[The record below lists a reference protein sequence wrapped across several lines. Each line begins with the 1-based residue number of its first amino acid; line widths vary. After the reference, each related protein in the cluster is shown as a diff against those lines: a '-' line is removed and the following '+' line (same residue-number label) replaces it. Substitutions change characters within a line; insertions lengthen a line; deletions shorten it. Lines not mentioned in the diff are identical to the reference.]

1 MEKWNARLSE
11 LEATMIEWRRYLHR
25 NPELSFQ
32 ETATAAFVAEKLRE
46 FGGIEVRTGVGGNGV
61 VGTIRGGKP
70 GITVALR
77 ADFDAL
83 PIQDEKDVPYRSTVP
98 GVMHAC
104 GHDGHT
110 AALLA
115 VAKILSEH
123 REELSGSVVLLHQHA
138 EEAPPGGAKSMIEDG
153 CLEGVDEVY
162 GIHLASLQPYGTI
175 GYKHGYLTASADLFE
190 VLIQGKGG
198 HGASPHQTIDA
209 VALGA
214 QLITELQMLVSRRV
228 DPLHPAVLTVGS
240 FHAGS
245 AHNVIAD
252 QAKMTGTVRTFQEDA
267 RDRIESG
274 IRALS
279 EGLCRS
285 FDATCEVGYMR
296 GYPATFNHHKETDEV
311 VRILTDEQIA
321 KLVELPAMMGG
332 EDFSYYLQE
341 KPGTFIMVGAAFE
354 DQENFPHHHPRFDFD
369 ERALTMSAR
378 AFLAIVEGRLN
389 AASETAE
396 AETASV

>member
-1 MEKWNARLSE
+1 MEKWNARLAE
-11 LEATMIEWRRYLHR
+11 LEETMIEWRRHLHR
-25 NPELSFQ
+25 NPEISFH
-32 ETATAAFVAEKLRE
+32 ETATAAFVAETLNG

-61 VGTIRGGKP
+61 VGTIRGAKP
-70 GITVALR
+70 GRTIALR

-83 PIQDEKDVPYRSTVP
+83 PIQDEKDVPYKSTAP

-115 VAKILSEH
+115 VAKVLSEH
-123 REELSGSVVLLHQHA
+123 RDDLEGNVVLLHQHA
-138 EEAPPGGAKSMIEDG
+138 EEAPPGGAKAMIEDG
-153 CLEGVDEVY
+153 CLDGVDEVY

-190 VLIQGKGG
+190 ILIQGKGG

-214 QLITELQMLVSRRV
+214 QLITELQLLVSRRV
-228 DPLHPAVLTVGS
+228 DPIHPAVLTVGS

-252 QAKMTGTVRTFQEDA
+252 QAKMTGTVRTFQEEA
-267 RDRIESG
+267 RDTIEQG

-279 EGLCRS
+279 EGLCGAFGAS
-285 FDATCEVGYMR
+285 CEVAYMR
-296 GYPATFNHHKETDEV
+296 GYPATFNHQKETDEFI
-311 VRILTDEQIA
+311 RILSERQIG
-321 KLVELPAMMGG
+321 KLIELPAMMGG
-332 EDFSYYLQE
+332 EDFSYYLQH
-341 KPGTFIMVGAAFE
+341 KPGSFIMVGAGF
-354 DQENFPHHHPRFDFD
+354 DDRENFPHHHPKFDFD
-369 ERALTMSAR
+369 ERALMVSAR
-378 AFLAIVEGRLN
+378 AFLALVDERLSAEYAPEEAE
-389 AASETAE
+389 AAS
-396 AETASV
+396 V